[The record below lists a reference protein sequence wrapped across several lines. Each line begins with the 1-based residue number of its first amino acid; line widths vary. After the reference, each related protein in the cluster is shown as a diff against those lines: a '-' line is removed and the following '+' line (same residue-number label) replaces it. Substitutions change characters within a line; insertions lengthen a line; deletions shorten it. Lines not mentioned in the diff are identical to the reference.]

1 MRKKNTMQII
11 ANGKV
16 RTPRIDRTRFNAA
29 GAFASD
35 EDVPL
40 LTMRELK
47 EMKVVAPRPRVDV
60 AALRKRL
67 GMSQPVFARMFGL
80 SVGTVRDW
88 EQGRC
93 QPDGPARVLLCIIER
108 EPKAVERALAA

>member
-1 MRKKNTMQII
+1 MASKFIT
-11 ANGKV
+11 ANGRAVK
-16 RTPRIDRTRFNAA
+16 PRFNQALIDSPA
-29 GAFASD
+29 AFAPDSD
-35 EDVPL
+35 APL

-47 EMKVVAPRPRVDV
+47 EMKVAAPRPPVDV

-93 QPDGPARVLLCIIER
+93 QPDGPARVLLYIIER